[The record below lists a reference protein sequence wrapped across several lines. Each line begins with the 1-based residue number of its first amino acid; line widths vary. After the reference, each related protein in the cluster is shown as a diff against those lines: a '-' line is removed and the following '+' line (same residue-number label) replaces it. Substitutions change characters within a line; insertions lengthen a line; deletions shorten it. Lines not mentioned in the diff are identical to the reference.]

1 MSPSTLTRRIR
12 PLIAAMVVVA
22 VLALAGGILFAAR
35 PTVAQTVG
43 ALDHVTITPASASL
57 QLQAQQQFSAQAFD
71 ASNNP
76 ITGLSLTWSM
86 VNGGGTISAGGLFT
100 AGTVAGSF
108 ANTVKVSVIEG
119 AISKNA
125 TVSVTIVPGA
135 FDHIAVTPATLTLGK
150 GDTHQFAAQ
159 AMDASNNVLPISS
172 FGWSVVNGGGT
183 ISATGLFT
191 AGQALGS
198 FANTVQTSAT
208 VGSISKTATASVTV
222 ASAPPLPQSSSAATR
237 AFFNGLLH
245 KVGFDQFM
253 DMQARFLDKDGHMV
267 TMTAVAGKVTA
278 ITDTSLSIMPNGG
291 AAAQTFAI
299 VADTRFIP
307 EKKRPAINDR
317 VVVVTSN
324 GALALVAEFQPSDRN
339 KDDDDDDKDDKKA
352 EKRMDQELDKLAKK
366 VEQLSNEIDRLRSR
380 LANLQADNSHQASA
394 SFTHP
399 GRVKKAEK
407 HDDRDHNDG
416 DHDD

>member
-1 MSPSTLTRRIR
+1 MSPGTLTRRTR
-12 PLIAAMVVVA
+12 PVIAAMVAVA

-57 QLQAQQQFSAQAFD
+57 QLQAQQQFSAQAYD

-76 ITGLSLTWSM
+76 IAALTYAWSV
-86 VNGGGTISAGGLFT
+86 VNGGGSITTGGLFT
-100 AGTVAGSF
+100 AGAVAGSY
-108 ANTVKVSVIEG
+108 ANTVKVSVTQD

-125 TVSVTIVPGA
+125 TASVTIAPGA
-135 FDHIAVTPATLTLGK
+135 YDHIALTPATVTLGK
-150 GDTHQFAAQ
+150 GDTHQFTAQ
-159 AMDASNNVLPISS
+159 AMDASNNVLPIAS
-172 FGWSVVNGGGT
+172 FGWAVVNGGGT
-183 ISATGLFT
+183 ISASGLFT

-198 FANTVQTSAT
+198 FANTVQASAT
-208 VGSISKTATASVTV
+208 IGSVSKTATASVTV
-222 ASAPPLPQSSSAATR
+222 ASASPSPQSSPAATR

-245 KVGFDQFM
+245 KTGFDQFM
-253 DMQARFLDKDGHMV
+253 DMQARFLDKDGHLV

-291 AAAQTFAI
+291 AAAQTYAI

-307 EKKRPAINDR
+307 AKKRPAVNDR

-324 GALALVAEFQPSDRN
+324 GALALVAEFQPSDRHRH
-339 KDDDDDDKDDKKA
+339 DDEDDKKA

-366 VEQLSNEIDRLRSR
+366 VEQLSNELDRLRSR
-380 LANLQADNSHQASA
+380 LADLQADNSHQASA
-394 SFTHP
+394 SFTPP
-399 GRVKKAEK
+399 GRLKKAEK
-407 HDDRDHNDG
+407 HN
-416 DHDD
+416 DHDDHDDHDD